1 MEGLMRK
8 ILLIASLLALP
19 QAAQADGP
27 YRILKTVTVGG
38 EGGFDYIVAD
48 APGRRL
54 YIARSGKSTP
64 RLLAFDLDSLKPAGE
79 LDGISAHGAVVDPV
93 NHHGFASSK
102 PVTMFDSTDMA
113 SLKSIAV
120 DGNPD
125 GLTLDA
131 AAHRVYVLSHVAPNI
146 TAINTA
152 DGSIVGTVNL
162 DAAVEETQ
170 SDGKGHLYVALE
182 DRDAVGVVDTR
193 TLTVTA
199 RYPLAGQ
206 DGVKGGTPAGLALD
220 ARNRV
225 LFVACRN
232 PAVMV
237 MMNADTGAILG
248 TLPIGAQNDG
258 VLFNP
263 VTREALAATGDGH
276 LTVIKQ
282 DRPGQFSIAQT
293 LTTLSGAR
301 TIALDSKTGHIFL
314 MTADYGPVPLDAPP
328 PVAGRIA
335 RGPMLPG
342 SFKIIEIGR

>member
-1 MEGLMRK
+1 MRN
-8 ILLIASLLALP
+8 ILLAALLLALP
-19 QAAQADGP
+19 HPALADGP
-27 YRILKTVTVGG
+27 YHILKTVTVGG

-48 APGRRL
+48 SEGRRL
-54 YIARSGKSTP
+54 YIARSGKTNP
-64 RLLAFDLDSLKPAGE
+64 RLLAFDLDSLKQAGE
-79 LDGISAHGAVVDPV
+79 LDGISAHGAVVDPG

-102 PVTMFDSTDMA
+102 PLTMFDSTKFTT
-113 SLKSIAV
+113 LKSIAV

-125 GLTLDA
+125 GLSLDA
-131 AAHRVYVLSHVAPNI
+131 AAHRVYVLSHSAPNI
-146 TAINTA
+146 TAINTT

-162 DAAVEETQ
+162 DAAVEETK

-182 DRDAVGVVDTR
+182 DKDAVGVVDANTM
-193 TLTVTA
+193 TVTA

-206 DGVKGGTPAGLALD
+206 GGTPAGLAL
-220 ARNRV
+220 NPKTRV

-237 MMNADTGAILG
+237 MMNADTGAILT
-248 TLPIGAQNDG
+248 TLPIGMQNDG

-263 VTREALAATGDGH
+263 VTNEILAPTGDGH

-282 DRPGQFSIAQT
+282 DGPAHFSVEQT

-301 TIALDSKTGHIFL
+301 TIALDRKTGHIFL
-314 MTADYGPVPLDAPP
+314 MTADYGPVPADAPP
-328 PVAGRIA
+328 SVPGRIA
-335 RGPMLPG
+335 RGPMLPD